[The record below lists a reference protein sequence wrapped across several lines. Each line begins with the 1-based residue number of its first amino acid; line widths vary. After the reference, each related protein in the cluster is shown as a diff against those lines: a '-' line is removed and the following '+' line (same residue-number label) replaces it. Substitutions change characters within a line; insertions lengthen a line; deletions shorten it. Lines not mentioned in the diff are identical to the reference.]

1 MLVGKTLP
9 GIADILLHLK
19 RDIAFIVVLTLG
31 FGLAGSFLLARHIKK
46 QMFQLE
52 PHEIVRM
59 YEERTATFHS
69 MNEGVIAID
78 NRLVITIFN
87 EKAKQIFEVQGDLI
101 GKVIWEVLKDSRL
114 PEIVERNK
122 AVYNEEIRVSGK
134 VIMSSRIP
142 IVMKKK

>member
-1 MLVGKTLP
+1 
-9 GIADILLHLK
+9 
-19 RDIAFIVVLTLG
+19 
-31 FGLAGSFLLARHIKK
+31 
-46 QMFQLE
+46 
-52 PHEIVRM
+52 EIVRM

-101 GKVIWEVLKDSRL
+101 GKVIWEVLKDSRM

-122 AVYNEEIRVSGK
+122 AVYNEEIRV
-134 VIMSSRIP
+134 
-142 IVMKKK
+142 